1 MVAVDCETPTAQWHE
16 LPFLVSTAVRI
27 PPENEIVSRVWDIPL
42 ETEYLSDWLSNCG
55 PMVFHNAKF
64 DLQKLILAGILER
77 EWLTPDRIEDT
88 EALAHLLDE
97 HQVKKLK
104 PLAEKYLGLST
115 DEAEVVREA
124 RKAIAKEQKIK
135 MSEVTFDILPREV
148 IVPYALKDAE
158 FTLLLYEH
166 LKPQLNAYPDLSELY
181 SNEMRLT
188 LVLLDMEHQ
197 TMKLDMEYLTAKAKE
212 YGSKAVLQELEIRDM
227 VGREDFNPNSPKQI
241 LEAFADLGFEL
252 KATNK
257 LALRDVD
264 HPLGEAILNLRH
276 LRKVHGTYLLGLLD
290 EQRDG
295 FVHPNFRQH
304 GARTGRMASGGRE
317 VD

>member
-16 LPFLVSTAVRI
+16 RPFLVSTAVRI
-27 PPENEIVSRVWDIPL
+27 PPENEITSRVWDIPA
-42 ETEYLSDWLSNCG
+42 EQEPLSLWLSNCG

-64 DLQKLILAGILER
+64 DLQKLILAGVLER

-115 DEAEVVREA
+115 DEADRVREA
-124 RKAIAKEQKIK
+124 KKVVAKEQKIK
-135 MSEVTFDILPREV
+135 MSEVTYDMLPREV

-158 FTLLLYEH
+158 FTLLLYEK
-166 LKPQLNAYPDLSELY
+166 LKPQLEVFDDLSELY
-181 SNEMRLT
+181 SNEMALT

-197 TMKLDMEYLTAKAKE
+197 TMKLDTEYLGAKAKE
-212 YGSKAVLQELEIRDM
+212 YAGKAMLRELEIRDT

-241 LEAFADLGFEL
+241 LEAFADMGIEL

-257 LALRDVD
+257 AALKEAG
-264 HPLGEAILNLRH
+264 HPLGESILELRH
-276 LRKVHGTYLLGLLD
+276 LRKVHGTYLLGLLE

>member
-1 MVAVDCETPTAQWHE
+1 MVAVDCETPTAQWHDR
-16 LPFLVSTAVRI
+16 PFLVSTAVRI
-27 PPENEIVSRVWDIPL
+27 PPENEIVSRVWDIPDEL
-42 ETEYLSDWLSNCG
+42 PPLRLWLSNCG

-64 DLQKLILAGILER
+64 DLQKLILAGVLER
-77 EWLTPDRIEDT
+77 DWLTPDRIEDT

-104 PLAEKYLGLST
+104 PLAEKYLGLKT
-115 DEAEVVREA
+115 DEAEVLREA
-124 RKAIAKEQKIK
+124 RKVVAKERKIK
-135 MSEVTFDILPREV
+135 LSEVTFDMIPREV

-158 FTLLLYEH
+158 FTLLLYEL
-166 LKPQLNAYPDLSELY
+166 LKPKLEMFEDLSELY
-181 SNEMRLT
+181 SNEMALT

-197 TMKLDMEYLTAKAKE
+197 TMKLDMEYLSKKAKE
-212 YGSKAVLQELEIRDM
+212 IAGKAMLLELEIRDM

-241 LEAFADLGFEL
+241 LEAFAEIGIEL
-252 KATNK
+252 QKTDK
-257 LALRDVD
+257 VALREVN
-264 HPLGEAILNLRH
+264 HPLGEAILELRH
-276 LRKVHGTYLLGLLD
+276 LRKVHGTYLLGLLE

>member
-1 MVAVDCETPTAQWHE
+1 MVAVDCETPTAQWHDR
-16 LPFLVSTAVRI
+16 PFLVSTAVRI
-27 PPENEIVSRVWDIPL
+27 PPENEIESRVWDIPAEREPL
-42 ETEYLSDWLSNCG
+42 AFWLSNCG

-64 DLQKLILAGILER
+64 DLQKLILAGVLER
-77 EWLTPDRIEDT
+77 EGVTPDRIEDT

-104 PLAEKYLGLST
+104 VLAEKYLGLST
-115 DEAEVVREA
+115 DEAQVLREA
-124 RKAIAKEQKIK
+124 KKVIAKEQKIK
-135 MSEVTFDILPREV
+135 LSEVTFDMLPREV

-158 FTLLLYEH
+158 FTLLLYEK
-166 LKPQLNAYPDLSELY
+166 LKPMLEVFPDLAELY
-181 SNEMRLT
+181 SNEMALT

-197 TMKLDMEYLTAKAKE
+197 TMKLDMEYLSSIAKE
-212 YGSKAVLQELEIRDM
+212 YARKALLLELGIRDM

-241 LEAFADLGFEL
+241 LEAFADEGIEL

-257 LALRDVD
+257 IALREVD
-264 HPLGEAILNLRH
+264 HPLGEAILELRH

-290 EQRDG
+290 EQHDG

-317 VD
+317 VE